1 MSRRFSIRPAASSAR
16 SERATA
22 TGVEEGEVL
31 VRLDDTVTQAN
42 LAVVSKEQD
51 ALLARRARLQA
62 ERDGA
67 ETITVPAEL
76 TTRSGDP
83 AVREIVEGEQRL
95 FDMRRAAR
103 DGQKAQLGE
112 RVAQLEKE
120 IEGTISQQDANLR
133 EIALAQQELGG
144 VRQLWEKKLVPMTR
158 LVAMEREIARL
169 EGLRGQLTGAIA
181 KLRGAVS
188 EIRLQ
193 IVQIDRDLGTEV
205 GQQIR
210 DAERQIGELVERR
223 VAAEDLLR
231 RVDIRA
237 PQSGV
242 VHQSTVHTVGG
253 VIAGDGQP
261 IMLIVPETDELAV
274 EARVRPQDID
284 QIAVGEHAKLRFS
297 AFNQRTTPQIAG
309 AVSHVSADVSRD
321 PVTGVPFYTVRVAIP
336 KDEVASLGDVKLV
349 PGMPVET
356 FVETGARSVA
366 SYLMK
371 PFADQFARSFRAS

>member
-1 MSRRFSIRPAASSAR
+1 
-16 SERATA
+16 
-22 TGVEEGEVL
+22 
-31 VRLDDTVTQAN
+31 
-42 LAVVSKEQD
+42 
-51 ALLARRARLQA
+51 
-62 ERDGA
+62 
-67 ETITVPAEL
+67 
-76 TTRSGDP
+76 
-83 AVREIVEGEQRL
+83 
-95 FDMRRAAR
+95 MRGAAR

-133 EIALAQQELGG
+133 EIALARQELGG

-158 LVAMEREIARL
+158 LVAMEREVARL

-188 EIRLQ
+188 EVKLQ
-193 IVQIDRDLGTEV
+193 IVQVDKDLGTEV

-223 VAAEDLLR
+223 AAAEDQLR

-253 VIAGDGQP
+253 VIAADGQP
-261 IMLIVPETDELAV
+261 VMLIVPGTDELAV

-284 QIAVGEHAKLRFS
+284 QIAVGEQAKLR
-297 AFNQRTTPQIAG
+297 
-309 AVSHVSADVSRD
+309 
-321 PVTGVPFYTVRVAIP
+321 
-336 KDEVASLGDVKLV
+336 
-349 PGMPVET
+349 
-356 FVETGARSVA
+356 
-366 SYLMK
+366 
-371 PFADQFARSFRAS
+371 